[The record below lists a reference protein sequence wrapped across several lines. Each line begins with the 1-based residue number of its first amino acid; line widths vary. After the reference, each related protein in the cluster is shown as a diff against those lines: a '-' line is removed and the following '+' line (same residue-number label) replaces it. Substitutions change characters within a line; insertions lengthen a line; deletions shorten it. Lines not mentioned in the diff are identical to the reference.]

1 MHVLIQGREGVGKS
15 KLIRH
20 VASQLGLLVCP
31 QSIRLSDICGALE
44 GQLGLQ
50 AKGHHLV
57 QRKTRI
63 LRAVAVADEAVV
75 FDGVGWTT
83 PKLSS
88 FIECVSQRVPV
99 WIATRSEHPW
109 DIGHLWPLL
118 TRFTHVELQPFRLAD
133 TCEVMKR
140 LVKAGKI
147 PAYALEAAQPL
158 HRLSAGVPQVLGELL
173 EGVATGGYD
182 LHTRFG
188 LRLLDLDRRIQRLA
202 RHA

>member
-1 MHVLIQGREGVGKS
+1 
-15 KLIRH
+15 
-20 VASQLGLLVCP
+20 
-31 QSIRLSDICGALE
+31 
-44 GQLGLQ
+44 
-50 AKGHHLV
+50 
-57 QRKTRI
+57 
-63 LRAVAVADEAVV
+63 
-75 FDGVGWTT
+75 
-83 PKLSS
+83 
-88 FIECVSQRVPV
+88 VPV